1 MCILIVLVQCSSSLV
16 YFIFLV
22 TVQAAQ
28 LKFNIYDM
36 LNCMLTSESLLLL
49 WCLSAGGRSNS
60 KKVSI
65 DGL

>member
-1 MCILIVLVQCSSSLV
+1 MS
-16 YFIFLV
+16 LV

-28 LKFNIYDM
+28 LKFYIYDM
-36 LNCMLTSESLLLL
+36 LNCMLTSESLWLL

-60 KKVSI
+60 KKISI